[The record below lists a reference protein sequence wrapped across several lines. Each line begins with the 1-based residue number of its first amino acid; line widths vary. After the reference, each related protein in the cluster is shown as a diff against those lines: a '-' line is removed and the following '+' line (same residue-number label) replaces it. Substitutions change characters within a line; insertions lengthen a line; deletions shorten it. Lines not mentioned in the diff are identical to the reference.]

1 MLMFLIC
8 ICIFIP
14 VFEFV
19 FVFVFVFVGSD
30 CLSQSLSADCSE
42 TSTSCK
48 ESHKPSFQGP
58 IKLVMTR
65 LMMMVLVV
73 VVHPTVK
80 IIDKV
85 IVYNDFTMIIVR
97 ITMTMI

>member
-1 MLMFLIC
+1 MNLFDLLIAR
-8 ICIFIP
+8 
-14 VFEFV
+14 
-19 FVFVFVFVGSD
+19 SD
-30 CLSQSLSADCSE
+30 CLSQSLSALCSE

-48 ESHKPSFQGP
+48 ASHKPSFQGP

-85 IVYNDFTMIIVR
+85 IVYNDFIMSIVK